1 MLLTYDGREGD
12 LLETLR
18 TMQQESSN
26 MHEEDEEEDNS
37 SNPLLFNM
45 TQKDGSVSV
54 FESEDNSTREDST
67 ITSSASA
74 THSGEILHA

>member
-26 MHEEDEEEDNS
+26 MHEEDEEQD
-37 SNPLLFNM
+37 PLLFNM